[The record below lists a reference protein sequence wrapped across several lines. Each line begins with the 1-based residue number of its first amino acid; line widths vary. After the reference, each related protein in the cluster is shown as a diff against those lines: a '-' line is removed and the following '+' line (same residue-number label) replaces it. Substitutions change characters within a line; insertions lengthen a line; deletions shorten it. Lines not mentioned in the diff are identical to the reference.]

1 MRETER
7 KIQSKRERGVKVKEM
22 HGQKE
27 REREREVVRRSKGK
41 RVVVNG
47 IEQEWSE
54 DERRKRRHIIEAV
67 KGVNI

>member
-1 MRETER
+1 MKEREGEGESER
-7 KIQSKRERGVKVKEM
+7 D
-22 HGQKE
+22 GQKE